1 MIVFS
6 VEPRPEGPMKTPDS
20 HLDLIAGFIAG
31 CAGSTS
37 KARIIYILETLAD
50 RLKRSPVNK
59 SVEDVMREFGRL

>member
-1 MIVFS
+1 MQA
-6 VEPRPEGPMKTPDS
+6 PDT

-37 KARIIYILETLAD
+37 KVRVIYILETLVD

-59 SVEDVMREFGRL
+59 SVEDVMREFGRLQ